1 MKFDFTSIIDRFGK
15 DAMAVDAPGKIEG
28 FPPAQ
33 NTKDFPLIP
42 MWVADM
48 NFATAPS
55 IISAIKERISHPLF
69 GYYLTPDSYYN
80 AIINWH
86 KTRNHVDGLTAECI
100 GYENGVLGGVA
111 SALNALCSKGDSVL
125 LHSPTYIGFTHCL
138 EDNGYK
144 IVHSPLI
151 LDQNGVWRMDFDD
164 MEKKIM
170 KNKIHA
176 MVFCS
181 PHNPTGRVWEKWEL
195 EKAFAIFK
203 KHDVYV
209 IADEIWSDLILNE
222 NTHIP
227 TQSINTDAA
236 NRTIALYAPSKTFNL
251 AGLIGSY
258 HIVYNKWLRDR
269 LEKES
274 SLSYYN
280 SMNVLSMHALLGAY
294 SDEGALWVDELR
306 EVLSRNV
313 NETCDYVSNH
323 FNGVRVFRSE
333 GTYMLFLDCTEY
345 CDASN
350 RTIDDVLQAGWKV
363 GIAWQDGRAF
373 HGPCH
378 IRLNVA
384 LPNKVL
390 WEALER
396 MKKYVF

>member
-195 EKAFAIFK
+195 EKAFAILK

-209 IADEIWSDLILNE
+209 IADEIWSDLILNG

-345 CDASN
+345 C
-350 RTIDDVLQAGWKV
+350 RMHTCTLDDILQAGWKV
-363 GIAWQDGRAF
+363 GIAWQDGRDF

>member
-195 EKAFAIFK
+195 EKAFAILK

-345 CDASN
+345 C
-350 RTIDDVLQAGWKV
+350 RMHTCTLDDILQAGWKV
-363 GIAWQDGRAF
+363 GIAWQDGRDF

>member
-28 FPPAQ
+28 FPPSLHSEEL
-33 NTKDFPLIP
+33 PLIP

-55 IISAIKERISHPLF
+55 IISAIEKRISHPLF
-69 GYYLTPDSYYN
+69 GYYLTPDSYYD
-80 AIINWH
+80 AIINWQ
-86 KTRNHVDGLTAECI
+86 KTRNGVLGLSRENV
-100 GYENGVLGGVA
+100 GYENGVLGGV
-111 SALNALCSKGDSVL
+111 SSTLNALCSRGDSVL

-151 LDQNGVWRMDFDD
+151 QDSDGVWRMDYED
-164 MEKKIM
+164 MEKKIV
-170 KNKIHA
+170 KHHIHTTI
-176 MVFCS
+176 FCS

-195 EKAFAIFK
+195 EKAFEIFK

-209 IADEIWSDLILNE
+209 IADEIWSDLILNG
-222 NTHIP
+222 NKHTP
-227 TQSINTDAA
+227 TQSINEDAR
-236 NRTIALYAPSKTFNL
+236 NRTIALYSPSKTFNL

-258 HIVYNKWLRDR
+258 HIVYNKWLQDR

-306 EVLSRNV
+306 EVLSKNV
-313 NETCDYVSNH
+313 NDTCDYIRDN
-323 FNGVRVFRSE
+323 FEGITVFRSE
-333 GTYMLFLDCTEY
+333 GTYMLFLDCTAY
-345 CDASN
+345 CAVSN
-350 RTIDDVLQAGWKV
+350 RSFDDVLKAGWNV
-363 GIAWQDGRAF
+363 GIAWQDGRDF
-373 HGPCH
+373 HGSCH

-396 MKKYVF
+396 MKEYVF

>member
-345 CDASN
+345 C
-350 RTIDDVLQAGWKV
+350 RMHTCTLDDILQAGWKV
-363 GIAWQDGRAF
+363 GIAWQDGRDF